1 MFKIIG
7 FDGIVNTH
15 IQFQF
20 QWSSI
25 SRQEL
30 SLSFV
35 ITLCSKFQGKQWKLK
50 LQDPDF
56 RKIVLDI
63 MDEEIVKKFELEGK
77 NFGVSE
83 DE

>member
-1 MFKIIG
+1 MIALKASKTDKLKLAG
-7 FDGIVNTH
+7 A
-15 IQFQF
+15 
-20 QWSSI
+20 WY
-25 SRQEL
+25 
-30 SLSFV
+30 
-35 ITLCSKFQGKQWKLK
+35 TLVGEKKEYKFQGKQWKLK